1 MLYIAPSLLAADFSD
16 LRGEIAR
23 MEEAGANYLHL
34 DVMDGH
40 FVPNI
45 SFGSCVI
52 SSIRRCTNLIFDVH
66 LMISD
71 PIRYVDSFIKAGA
84 DIITFH
90 YEAVNNPMA
99 VFKAIKE
106 REIPCGIAI
115 SPKTSVE
122 AVLPFVGLADMILV
136 MTVEPGFGGQSFMP
150 DCLDKVRVLRRYA
163 GKRGVNLN
171 IEVDGGI
178 NADNAPIV
186 AHIFELIPAIAKAE
200 GLTNG
205 YRVVTNCGA
214 DSGQTVPHLHFHIL
228 GGKQMDL
235 KMA

>member
-1 MLYIAPSLLAADFSD
+1 MLHIAPSILSADFAKLAEDVS
-16 LRGEIAR
+16 RVECG
-23 MEEAGANYLHL
+23 GADWLHL

-84 DIITFH
+84 DIVTFH
-90 YEAVNNPMA
+90 YEAVNNPLA

-122 AVLPFVGLADMILV
+122 AVLPYVSMADMILV
-136 MTVEPGFGGQSFMP
+136 MTVEPGFGGQSFMADMMP
-150 DCLDKVRVLRRYA
+150 KVV
-163 GKRGVNLN
+163 K
-171 IEVDGGI
+171 
-178 NADNAPIV
+178 
-186 AHIFELIPAIAKAE
+186 
-200 GLTNG
+200 
-205 YRVVTNCGA
+205 
-214 DSGQTVPHLHFHIL
+214 
-228 GGKQMDL
+228 L
-235 KMA
+235 KDHVKCSKPMERQHQ